1 MAVDP
6 AVSDPLASLPIPPLS
21 SSIFSDD
28 LTLPDGF
35 HIFDDEGF
43 DITFDDFHLP
53 SDTEEFLNSTVH
65 PSNPFDLSSSDPEFN
80 EFVSDPETVI
90 AESGNLSANYGSD
103 VSGFLNIPSPDNYGA
118 GFGEEARALEN
129 SSPELR
135 NENPVSSQGS
145 GNCGSAGSEAAMNCP
160 SPDSGNS
167 VVDQKVK
174 REAGSNFVLKRK
186 NESSDVNSE
195 SRTIKYRRSNETST
209 TTENSNEVEEKDD
222 KKKARLI
229 RNRESAQLSR
239 QRKKHYVEE
248 LEDKVRAMHATIQ
261 DLNARITYFAAE
273 NATLKQQMV
282 AGGGGGVCSP
292 PVMYP
297 PHPAMAPMGYPWMP
311 CPPYVVKS
319 QGSQVPLVPI
329 PRLRPQQPASSSQK
343 SKKVEVKKTVEG
355 TSKTKTKTKKVA
367 SISFLGLL
375 LFILLFGG
383 LVPIMN
389 VKLGGVTDGVYSG
402 KSNDYKLYNQQHHG
416 RVLMSDD
423 HLNRTNHNA
432 SEPLV
437 ASLYVP
443 RNDKLV
449 KIDGN
454 LIIHSVLASEK
465 AMASREEEGMSK
477 RDDTGLKVAL
487 DLVPAISVPAVKMN
501 GGRQPHMYRTSS
513 DHQRALPSD
522 KENLKSKH
530 ADGKLQQ
537 WFREGLA
544 GPMLSSGMCSE
555 VFQFDVSAASASGAI
570 IPATSVVNITATEND
585 HNSTYISNITTV
597 KNRRILHG
605 LPIPLS
611 ATNITKEQ
619 VRATKANGHDSNHS
633 EPGHKNSPASSMVV
647 SVLFDPREAGDG
659 GDVDG
664 MMGGGKGKSFSRI
677 FVVVLLD
684 SVKYVTYSC
693 MLPLK
698 GASHLVTA

>member
-1 MAVDP
+1 MADDP
-6 AVSDPLASLPIPPLS
+6 AVADLVAIAPLS
-21 SSIFSDD
+21 SGMFSDD
-28 LTLPDGF
+28 LTLPDDF
-35 HIFDDEGF
+35 HLFDDEGF

-65 PSNPFDLSSSDPEFN
+65 TSNAFDLSYSEFN
-80 EFVSDPETVI
+80 DIVSDHETLG
-90 AESGNLSANYGSD
+90 AESGNSFGNHGSD
-103 VSGFLNIPSPDNYGA
+103 VSGFLNIPSPDNSGTDCVD
-118 GFGEEARALEN
+118 ETVKVLDD

-145 GNCGSAGSEAAMNCP
+145 GNCGSDGSEAAMNCA
-160 SPDSGNS
+160 SPESGNS

-174 REAGSNFVLKRK
+174 SEAGVNFVLKRK

-195 SRTIKYRRSNETST
+195 SRTIKYRRSNESCTI
-209 TTENSNEVEEKDD
+209 TENSNEVNEKDE

-261 DLNARITYFAAE
+261 DLNAKITYFAAE

-282 AGGGGGVCSP
+282 AGGGGGGGVCSP

-329 PRLRPQQPASSSQK
+329 PRLKPQQACSQK
-343 SKKVEVKKTVEG
+343 SKKIEVKKAVEG
-355 TSKTKTKTKKVA
+355 TSKSKTKTKKVA

-389 VKLGGVTDGVYSG
+389 VKFGGVTVTLTDGVYSG
-402 KSNDYKLYNQQHHG
+402 KSNDYKFNNQQHHG
-416 RVLMSDD
+416 RVLMGDD
-423 HLNRTNHNA
+423 HLNGTNHNT

-465 AMASREEEGMSK
+465 AMASREEQGMSK
-477 RDDTGLKVAL
+477 KDDTGLTVAL
-487 DLVPAISVPAVKMN
+487 DLVPAISIPAVKRN
-501 GGRQPHMYRTSS
+501 GGRQPQMYRTSS

-522 KENLKSKH
+522 KENLKLKH

-544 GPMLSSGMCSE
+544 GPMLSSGMCTE
-555 VFQFDVSAASASGAI
+555 VFQFDVSVASSSGAI
-570 IPATSVVNITATEND
+570 IPATSVVNMSTTENH
-585 HNSTYISNITTV
+585 HNSTHITTV
-597 KNRRILHG
+597 KNRRVLHG
-605 LPIPLS
+605 LPVPLS
-611 ATNITKEQ
+611 ATNITQEQ
-619 VRATKANGHDSNHS
+619 VSATKTDSHEPNHN
-633 EPGHKNSPASSMVV
+633 EPHHKNNSVSSMVV

-664 MMGGGKGKSFSRI
+664 MMGSGKSFSRI

-693 MLPLK
+693 MLPFK